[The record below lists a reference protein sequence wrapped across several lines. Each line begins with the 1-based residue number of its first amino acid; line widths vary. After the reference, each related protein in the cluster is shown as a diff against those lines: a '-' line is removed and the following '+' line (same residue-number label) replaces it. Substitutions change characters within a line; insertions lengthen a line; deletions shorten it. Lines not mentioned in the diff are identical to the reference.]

1 MANLYPFLSKSDIK
15 TRIVNDVSFAMEC
28 AQIMTSRQTE
38 YEQEAKTTVN
48 KNRRGWSCSHAV
60 FGTTAT
66 NKLRA
71 GEELE
76 PHEVARLQ
84 DMTSHY
90 SKQLASH
97 FRVEAIKANP
107 DLKAIAERAWS
118 TRVVFSA
125 G

>member
-1 MANLYPFLSKSDIK
+1 MANLYPFLSKNQIK
-15 TRIVNDVSFAMEC
+15 ARIVSDVVFAMEC
-28 AQIMTSRQTE
+28 AQIMTSRQTD

-48 KNRRGWSCSHAV
+48 KNRRGWMSSHAV

-66 NKLRA
+66 NKLRQ

-84 DMTSHY
+84 EMVSHY
-90 SKQLASH
+90 GKQLASH
-97 FRVEAIKANP
+97 FRAEAIEKNP
-107 DLKAIAERAWS
+107 ELKAIAD
-118 TRVVFSA
+118 VFSA